1 MRFASILRYRRS
13 PGHHVAY
20 GVLAALC
27 LGGAAPGAQ
36 AAVARVQVGQGAYDT
51 APRRGLFHAE
61 GVPPAPIYRSGP
73 AATRAA
79 PTSQWY
85 SSVMFTNKPY
95 PIYAQP
101 MAYRVTRQ
109 GLELGLP
116 NGRADSPDKL
126 IHEVRYPFVPAVVV
140 TPLAI
145 HAKAATLN
153 DFSDWLAQFA
163 WRGAAGGVFTATV
176 LHGSPFSYF
185 HCSQGDVRI
194 ALAGRPVMLADPRSR
209 GADPRV
215 VAFAVG
221 GHAYAIFAPTGAHW
235 HWRSASVLVLHLPP
249 KRRFF
254 SVAGLPADAGRPTIR
269 AFTRVAYAFPVDTRA
284 RFHYDEST
292 STVTTTFRVK
302 TVAMQGRARTT
313 FMGLYPHQ
321 WDSVTVKPRVL
332 FRYDSVRG
340 PIRVIAANEFA
351 TRLTYHG
358 FVPYWPGLR
367 QAVDRHAV
375 DRYLGGDAA
384 RSRNFYEQY
393 GFGIYWVGKGLGAA
407 TQLMNVAAAEGRVS
421 IERRMLR
428 QIEHRLQSWF
438 NDRHAT
444 HFRYDGRLG
453 TMLGLPAEFGSLSQM
468 NDHHFDYGYW
478 ITAAANV
485 ALRDPAWAQ
494 RTRWG
499 GMVDR
504 LVDDIAYDHRGSAA
518 FPYLRNFDVY
528 AGHSWASGT
537 QELEDGNNQ
546 ESSSEAVNAWAGLIL
561 WGEATGNEALRNLG
575 ISLYTNEIHAID
587 TYWFDVH
594 HGAFDPTY
602 GALYASRVFGG
613 KYDDSTWWTEEP
625 RQRLGINAL
634 PLTPASTY
642 LGRDP
647 RYVGRLFAQLPA
659 AQATYAAHGGYV
671 HVTRQ
676 IWNDVLAEFRA
687 LADPQAGMRFWQAG
701 APVEAGETRS
711 HTQFWLRSLQE
722 MGRPDFSVT
731 ANTPLYA
738 VFRQKDGLRTY
749 LAYDAGSAP
758 IDVKFSDG
766 EVLEVA
772 PGALARAER
781 TP

>member
-1 MRFASILRYRRS
+1 MRFPSTLQGPRPRGTGGTYALLVLLYLASAASGAR
-13 PGHHVAY
+13 A
-20 GVLAALC
+20 GV
-27 LGGAAPGAQ
+27 P
-36 AAVARVQVGQGAYDT
+36 RVRVGQGAYDT
-51 APRRGLFHAE
+51 APRRGLFHRE
-61 GVPPAPIYRSGP
+61 DVPPAPIYRSGP
-73 AATRAA
+73 AARRAA
-79 PTSQWY
+79 PTNQWY
-85 SSVMFTNKPY
+85 SSVMFTAKPY

-101 MAYRVTRQ
+101 MAYRATAQ
-109 GLELGLP
+109 GLELALP
-116 NGRADSPDKL
+116 TGRADSPDGL

-140 TPLAI
+140 TPVAI
-145 HAKAATLN
+145 HAKAARLN

-163 WRGAAGGVFTATV
+163 WRGAGGETFTATV

-185 HCSQGDVRI
+185 RCSHGAVRF
-194 ALAGRPVMLADPRSR
+194 ALAGRPVMLADPHAA

-215 VAFAVG
+215 LAFAVG
-221 GHAYAIFAPTGAHW
+221 GHAYAIFAPVGAHW
-235 HWRSASVLVLHLPP
+235 QWRSASIVDLRLPP
-249 KRRFF
+249 RRRYF
-254 SVAGLPADAGRPTIR
+254 SVAGLPADASPTTIR
-269 AFTRVAYAFPVDTRA
+269 AFTRVAYAFPTDTRA

-292 STVTTTFRVK
+292 STVTTTFRVR
-302 TVAMQGRARTT
+302 TVALQGHDRTT

-321 WDSVTVKPRVL
+321 WDSLTSKPKVL
-332 FRYDSVRG
+332 FQYDSVRG
-340 PIRVIAANEFA
+340 PIRVIAGNEFS

-358 FVPYWPGLR
+358 FVPYWPRLQ
-367 QAVDRHAV
+367 QAADRHAV
-375 DRYLGGDAA
+375 DRLLGGDWA

-407 TQLMNVAAAEGRVS
+407 TQLMDVAAAEGRVGLQRRLLKQ
-421 IERRMLR
+421 IER
-428 QIEHRLQSWF
+428 RLQSWF
-438 NDRHAT
+438 DDRHAT
-444 HFRYDGRLG
+444 HFRYDDGLG
-453 TMLGLPAEFGSLSQM
+453 TMVGLPAEFGSLSQM

-494 RTRWG
+494 RSRWG

-504 LVDDIAYDHRGSAA
+504 LVSDIAYDHRGSAA

-561 WGEATGNEALRNLG
+561 WGEATGNTRLRDLG

-594 HGAFDPTY
+594 HGAFDPNY
-602 GALYASRVFGG
+602 GAPYASRVFGG

-647 RYVGRLFAQLPA
+647 RYVGALFAQLPA
-659 AQATYAAHGGYV
+659 AQTTYAAHGGYV

-676 IWNDVLAEFRA
+676 IWNDVLAEFLA
-687 LADPQAGMRFWQAG
+687 LADPQAGMQFWRPG

-711 HTQFWLRSLQE
+711 HTQFWLRSLRE

-738 VFRQKDGLRTY
+738 VFRQRDGRRTY
-749 LAYDAGSAP
+749 LAYDAGSKP
-758 IDVKFSDG
+758 IEAKFSDG
-766 EVLEVA
+766 EVLQVA
-772 PGALARAER
+772 PGMLARAER
-781 TP
+781 AP

>member
-1 MRFASILRYRRS
+1 MRFPSVLQSARQQGYR
-13 PGHHVAY
+13 GAC
-20 GVLAALC
+20 GMFLALC
-27 LGGAAPGAQ
+27 LSTAAPGAH
-36 AAVARVQVGQGAYDT
+36 AAAARVRVGQGAYDT
-51 APRRGLFHAE
+51 APRRGLFHTE
-61 GVPPAPIYRSGP
+61 EVPPAPLYRSGP
-73 AATRAA
+73 AAERAA

-101 MAYRVTRQ
+101 MAYRATAQ

-116 NGRADSPDKL
+116 DGRSDSPDGL
-126 IHEVRYPFVPAVVV
+126 IHEVRYPFVAAVLVSPV
-140 TPLAI
+140 AI
-145 HAKAATLN
+145 RTAAARLN

-163 WRGAAGGVFTATV
+163 WQGPSGETFTATV
-176 LHGSPFSYF
+176 LHGSPFSYYR
-185 HCSQGDVRI
+185 CSRGAVRF

-215 VAFAVG
+215 LAFAIG

-235 HWRSASVLVLHLPP
+235 QWRSPSDIVLRLPST
-249 KRRFF
+249 RRFF
-254 SVAGLPADAGRPTIR
+254 SVAGLPATASRATIR
-269 AFTRVAYAFPVDTRA
+269 AFTHVAYAFPVDTRA

-302 TVAMQGRARTT
+302 TVAMQGHDRTT

-321 WDSVTVKPRVL
+321 WDSVTTKPRVL
-332 FRYDSVRG
+332 FQYDSVRG
-340 PIRVIAANEFA
+340 PIRVIAANEFS

-358 FVPYWPGLR
+358 FVPYWPGL
-367 QAVDRHAV
+367 QQTADRHAV
-375 DRYLGGDAA
+375 DRLLGGDVA
-384 RSRNFYEQY
+384 RSRDFYERY
-393 GFGIYWVGKGLGAA
+393 GFGVYWVGKGLGAA
-407 TQLMNVAAAEGRVS
+407 TQLMNVAAAQGRVDL
-421 IERRMLR
+421 ERRLLR

-438 NDRHAT
+438 SDRHAT
-444 HFRYDGRLG
+444 HFRYDARLG
-453 TMLGLPAEFGSLSQM
+453 TVVALPAEFGSISQM

-485 ALRDPAWAQ
+485 ALRDPTWAESS
-494 RTRWG
+494 RWG
-499 GMVDR
+499 GMVDQ
-504 LVDDIAYDHRGSAA
+504 LVNDIAYDHRDSAS

-561 WGEATGNEALRNLG
+561 WGEATGNARLRDLG

-647 RYVGRLFAQLPA
+647 DYVGKLFAQLPA
-659 AQATYAAHGGYV
+659 AQTAYAMHGGYV

-676 IWNDVLAEFRA
+676 IWNDVLAEFLA
-687 LADPQAGMRFWQAG
+687 LADPQAGMRFWRSD
-701 APVEAGETRS
+701 APIEAGETRS
-711 HTQFWLRSLQE
+711 HTQFWLRSVQE
-722 MGRPDFSVT
+722 MGRPDFAVT

-738 VFRQKDGLRTY
+738 VFRRRDGALTY
-749 LAYDAGSAP
+749 LAYDAGSKP
-758 IDVKFSDG
+758 IDVRFSDG

-772 PGALARAER
+772 PGTLARAER
-781 TP
+781 TR